1 MSFASADLLDG
12 CCERRP
18 VGVRSREGKASSS
31 LVIREDGSCRSATEM
46 AAEDRKCLVVGV
58 EINTSVELISIAE
71 MLPQVMVSGPD
82 DDLQVTGYLV
92 DVLKIILAH
101 LGYCYRFVRSPDRI
115 YGTRQPNGTWNGLIG
130 LVQRGEVNM
139 TGYGS
144 WTTEE
149 SFQDFSMSEPLA
161 QSSLTVIYRRPG
173 LQPDMAGFVKP
184 FDPLVWLLL
193 LVSLLVVLGATI
205 PVISYYDRLAPRK
218 GADEE
223 QASKDLQLVVK
234 DSVDWTVNVLLCQ
247 CSNNAEYSIHY
258 FCCIFWNTCQ
268 ALAERRGLRSS
279 RCVTRLSSPAVS
291 LYPRGDSVRVVI
303 CLWLLTT
310 LILATVYRA
319 NLKAMLILP
328 KLTLPFDSLE
338 SLVDTDIA
346 VLAGTGSLFKEAM
359 ENSPEG
365 HPFRRLKK
373 NMIMDK
379 KQRTNITA
387 AMPRFVKG
395 EVATVVPRTVA
406 NFLMHSFFLQT
417 YILFIMITPLMHL
430 PLPTPPRRL
439 PSEQEGRCVMYA
451 IPDITSSFPMSFI
464 FAKGSPLK
472 EQIDPVIRRLR
483 QSGIIGYLYQRQ
495 LMNASECSGPV
506 ELLSRGELRPLALG
520 DFYGV
525 FMLYAGGTLG
535 HESPWPRS
543 PSGWNASWAAS
554 APESPKAVASEVL
567 DSLDSFDCRP

>member
-58 EINTSVELISIAE
+58 EI

-247 CSNNAEYSIHY
+247 FGGQGGGCFGLVKSAEYPGADLHRDGS
-258 FCCIFWNTCQ
+258 

-525 FMLYAGGTLG
+525 FMLYAGGIALATLAFG
-535 HESPWPRS
+535 LECLLGRLCPGVS
-543 PSGWNASWAAS
+543 
-554 APESPKAVASEVL
+554 
-567 DSLDSFDCRP
+567 